1 MSTGAAKPRPTD
13 QEALFL
19 ILMRRDRAKEVMN
32 EILHR
37 ISPSGITMPT
47 PALILDYLTNML
59 MSIEMALKLLSNDWG
74 THNVG
79 KMFETITGKPHDDP
93 ALMEAVK
100 AAIMDQKYLLSPA
113 VGIVDHIPEL
123 EKLYDFLYLI
133 LRSKYAK
140 YSVNVEQDLPDNF
153 GQYLLANVERF
164 YKGETVTLTPGTS
177 FHDNWETESRR
188 YRENVESIKV
198 TLREFFSNGG
208 KVVLANFNTKALV

>member
-47 PALILDYLTNML
+47 PALMLDYLTNML

-100 AAIMDQKYLLSPA
+100 TAIMDQKYLLSPA

-123 EKLYDFLYLI
+123 EELYDFPYLI
-133 LRSKYAK
+133 IRSKYAC
-140 YSVNVEQDLPDNF
+140 
-153 GQYLLANVERF
+153 AVERRGSSVGANPARHLSRSSRKQSERRWRQRNRRSLRW
-164 YKGETVTLTPGTS
+164 KGSP
-177 FHDNWETESRR
+177 WR
-188 YRENVESIKV
+188 
-198 TLREFFSNGG
+198 LREQVGRNASER
-208 KVVLANFNTKALV
+208 